1 MDKNSKKVIDLIQKY
16 DNLSD
21 IDKIRLAIY
30 LLVNKNF
37 SVDFNVR
44 DMIILLKQVL
54 SILDPN
60 YTKVITN
67 FSKYKHL
74 LFFSAKY
81 LELTEKEKKHF
92 SIEMIFN
99 IYENDFKDK
108 IINNEINN
116 NQVFI
121 DDIDLNYYKFSA
133 LKDNIIYISQ
143 NEILFSDS
151 IINNLCLGEE
161 KDVSEIVKLCEID
174 DILHKRQL
182 NFNYIIEENGFNLSG
197 GERQRLILGRALL
210 KKFKILLID
219 EGLNQMDVNLERRIL
234 KRLFKKYSDRTIIV
248 VSHRLDNC
256 DLYNHHIELNKGR
269 LVKDICKNE

>member
-1 MDKNSKKVIDLIQKY
+1 MLLENNTKKVIDLIHQF

-21 IDKIRLAIY
+21 IDKVRLAIY
-30 LLVNKNF
+30 LLENKNF

-44 DMIILLKQVL
+44 DMIILLKQTL

-108 IINNEINN
+108 VINGEINKHLLIYDYCYSLINNE
-116 NQVFI
+116 
-121 DDIDLNYYKFSA
+121 
-133 LKDNIIYISQ
+133 
-143 NEILFSDS
+143 
-151 IINNLCLGEE
+151 
-161 KDVSEIVKLCEID
+161 
-174 DILHKRQL
+174 
-182 NFNYIIEENGFNLSG
+182 
-197 GERQRLILGRALL
+197 
-210 KKFKILLID
+210 
-219 EGLNQMDVNLERRIL
+219 
-234 KRLFKKYSDRTIIV
+234 
-248 VSHRLDNC
+248 
-256 DLYNHHIELNKGR
+256 
-269 LVKDICKNE
+269 

>member
-1 MDKNSKKVIDLIQKY
+1 MLLENNSKKVIDLIHQF

-30 LLVNKNF
+30 LLENKNF

-54 SILDPN
+54 SALDPN

-99 IYENDFKDK
+99 IYENDFRDK
-108 IINNEINN
+108 IINDEINN
-116 NQVFI
+116 HLLVYDYSYSI
-121 DDIDLNYYKFSA
+121 LN
-133 LKDNIIYISQ
+133 
-143 NEILFSDS
+143 NE
-151 IINNLCLGEE
+151 
-161 KDVSEIVKLCEID
+161 
-174 DILHKRQL
+174 
-182 NFNYIIEENGFNLSG
+182 
-197 GERQRLILGRALL
+197 
-210 KKFKILLID
+210 
-219 EGLNQMDVNLERRIL
+219 
-234 KRLFKKYSDRTIIV
+234 
-248 VSHRLDNC
+248 
-256 DLYNHHIELNKGR
+256 
-269 LVKDICKNE
+269 